1 MRRLVAVM
9 GVLLAVAGAS
19 GCGGGS
25 SGNPEAFKASFS
37 TLVRELDGW
46 AFKTER
52 LTNAVDQGRVSAFEF
67 HAAPALLNGSELR
80 TVSPRGV
87 TVSLDA
93 SLSAILLDDAARAT
107 LQEIKNMYCYLFAWY
122 QKEDR
127 YPSSDELE
135 GVFYEFLGSRFIPST
150 PTQKLKS
157 AATLLAESIFEA
169 HSIGEAAANT
179 AIAAMCTLPV
189 RR

>member
-1 MRRLVAVM
+1 MRRLIAGT
-9 GVLLAVAGAS
+9 GVLFALVGVS

-25 SGNPEAFKASFS
+25 SANPEAFKSSFS
-37 TLVRELDGW
+37 TLLRELDGW
-46 AFKTER
+46 AFETER
-52 LTNAVDQGRVSAFEF
+52 LTNAVDRGRISAFEF
-67 HAAPALLNGSELR
+67 RAAPAVLTSSELR
-80 TVSPRGV
+80 TISSRGLKV
-87 TVSLDA
+87 NIDA
-93 SLSAILLDDAARAT
+93 SLSAFLLDDATKAA

-127 YPSSDELE
+127 YPSSGEME
-135 GVFYEFLGSRFIPST
+135 GVFYDFLGSRFIPST
-150 PTQKLKS
+150 PPQKFKS

-189 RR
+189 SR